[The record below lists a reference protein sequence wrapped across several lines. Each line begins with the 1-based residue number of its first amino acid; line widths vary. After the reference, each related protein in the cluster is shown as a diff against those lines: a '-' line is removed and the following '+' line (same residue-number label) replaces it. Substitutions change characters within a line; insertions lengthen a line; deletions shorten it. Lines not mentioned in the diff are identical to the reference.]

1 MFAIKRSKS
10 YLVLYRLIQL
20 IFIPFL
26 KLVYRVELINKKK
39 FIDLPNGGLVL
50 CCNHVSSLDPIIMC
64 SFFPRPIYFMSKIEL
79 FKNEFVRGILG
90 FVNSFPVNRIGVGRN
105 SIAKAAEVLKAGSV
119 FGIFPEGTRS
129 IDGEIG
135 ETRRGVGL
143 IAYLGNAPIL
153 PMAIYNSK
161 KDPRSN
167 NKKTNKKN
175 LFLKVKIIFGE
186 IIDTKAIL
194 LKYPKKEAIS
204 IISETVMTEI
214 KILYSKF

>member
-1 MFAIKRSKS
+1 MFAIKRSKN
-10 YLVLYRLIQL
+10 YLILYRLIQL

-26 KLVYRVELINKKK
+26 KLIYRVEVINKKN
-39 FIDLPNGGLVL
+39 FSDLPKGGLVL
-50 CCNHVSSLDPIIMC
+50 CCNHVSALDPIVMC
-64 SFFPRPIYFMSKIEL
+64 SFFPRPVYFMSKIEI
-79 FKNEFVRGILG
+79 FRNKFARAILG
-90 FVNSFPVNRIGVGRN
+90 FVNSFPVNRSGVGRS

-135 ETRRGVGL
+135 EIRRGVGL

-153 PMAIYNSK
+153 PIAIYNSK
-161 KDPRSN
+161 KVPSEN
-167 NKKTNKKN
+167 IKKKKY

-194 LKYPKKEAIS
+194 SRYPKKEAVA
-204 IISETVMTEI
+204 IISGLVMDQI
-214 KILYSKF
+214 KMLYSKFE